1 MAKNYKQLAM
11 IALGLTIAELRDPI
25 ARERI
30 AAKAYALAK
39 EDVSPSGRQ
48 LRQRDIARA
57 LASFP
62 GFADDP
68 EQYGPG
74 VAALVAAVNAERGED
89 EQVAR
94 GRVVQHVAKLRAEG
108 IIDSASV
115 VESTG
120 KRGRPE
126 VFYFL
131 VNEETFSKVLSGE
144 YVAKG
149 EREDD

>member
-1 MAKNYKQLAM
+1 M
-11 IALGLTIAELRDPI
+11 
-25 ARERI
+25 
-30 AAKAYALAK
+30 
-39 EDVSPSGRQ
+39 
-48 LRQRDIARA
+48 
-57 LASFP
+57 
-62 GFADDP
+62 
-68 EQYGPG
+68 
-74 VAALVAAVNAERGED
+74 NAERGED